1 MAYSNYDASTTNK
14 SKRSNRIYSDLN
26 LSFTKNPATKDVAK
40 LFDVQ
45 AIKRSVKNII
55 LTNKYEKPFNS
66 DFGRNLRGF
75 LFENITEPLLVVI
88 KDRVSMAIEKY
99 EPRVS
104 VEDVVVQSD
113 DGSNGISIMVS
124 FKING
129 VEQPVSVS
137 TFLERIR

>member
-1 MAYSNYDASTTNK
+1 MLFATTGLFSVRSFASF
-14 SKRSNRIYSDLN
+14 SQLN
-26 LSFTKNPATKDVAK
+26 
-40 LFDVQ
+40 
-45 AIKRSVKNII
+45 
-55 LTNKYEKPFNS
+55 
-66 DFGRNLRGF
+66 